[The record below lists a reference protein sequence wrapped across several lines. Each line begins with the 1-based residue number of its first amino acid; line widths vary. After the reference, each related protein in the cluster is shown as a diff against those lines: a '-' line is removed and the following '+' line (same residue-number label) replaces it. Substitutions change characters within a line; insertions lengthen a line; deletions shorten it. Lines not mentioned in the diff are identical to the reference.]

1 MSTSITERVIRNYER
16 TEDLYTV
23 DLMGRY
29 LSAELQPNAERATR
43 GVELDALDAKRDLAT
58 LREALFLDDVK

>member
-1 MSTSITERVIRNYER
+1 MSNSITQRVIRNYEK

-43 GVELDALDAKRDLAT
+43 GVELDAWYAERDLAT
-58 LREALFLDDVK
+58 LREALFLNEAR